1 MVTRFSSGVQIYEQ
15 FKQNVVQTTAEF
27 ILPSAGFS
35 CTFEASQ
42 NGGVSKYFSF
52 DFVGA
57 ASF

>member
-15 FKQNVVQTTAEF
+15 FKQNLVQTKAEF
-27 ILPSAGFS
+27 ILSSAGFS

-42 NGGVSKYFSF
+42 NGGVSKHFSLGF
-52 DFVGA
+52 LGA